1 MPRNLWGRLK
11 DFWAAHKPLI
21 LSAALIVLLDR
32 VTKVLAVWFLIPN
45 AWEPV
50 SWFHLRYVE
59 NTGMA
64 FGLMQNG
71 NLLLIFIMLG
81 VVAYLLYSWKELS
94 ALGACARWGMSFILA
109 GAIGN
114 LYDRITLG
122 FVIDFLDFRIWP
134 VFNVADSFITV
145 GGCLLAL
152 SVFFAT
158 QKKGEEK

>member
-1 MPRNLWGRLK
+1 MPHNVWGRLK
-11 DFWAAHKPLI
+11 AFWAAHKTEI
-21 LSAALIVLLDR
+21 VTVALAVFLDR
-32 VTKVLAVWFLIPN
+32 ASKVWAIKCLLPQ

-64 FGLMQNG
+64 FGLFQNG
-71 NLLLIFIMLG
+71 NLFLIFVMLA
-81 VVAYLLYSWKELS
+81 VVAYLLYCWKEIAAAG
-94 ALGACARWGMSFILA
+94 ALARWAVTLILA

-122 FVIDFLDFRIWP
+122 FVVDFLDFRIWP
-134 VFNVADSFITV
+134 VFNLADSFITV

-152 SVFFAT
+152 SVLFSA